1 MIFKT
6 MAIKQGRTMIL
17 GRYETN
23 DIVLAYCLGS
33 LQAVARWRLGC
44 EEAAGF
50 VS

>member
-6 MAIKQGRTMIL
+6 MAIKQGRTIL

-33 LQAVARWRLGC
+33 LQAVAQWQLGC